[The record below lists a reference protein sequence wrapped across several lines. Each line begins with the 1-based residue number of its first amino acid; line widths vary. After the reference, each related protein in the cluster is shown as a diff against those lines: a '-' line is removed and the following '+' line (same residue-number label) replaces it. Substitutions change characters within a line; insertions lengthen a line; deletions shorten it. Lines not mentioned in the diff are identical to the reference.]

1 MINNLRL
8 SFVLRWTFILGSGIS
23 VFAQQLPSKF
33 YEKLYIIRSYNFERA
48 SELLDTVSLPNP
60 WQQAFFKQQ
69 FHAYVEGKNQP
80 YTAAKKQLEQIKT
93 RGAADKYFKE
103 IILGDLALND
113 AQPRDSVGFDHLL
126 NAKRYAD
133 TLQNDTLKAE
143 ALKRLMWY
151 LFKVEKNR
159 PLYGQFVSEYKAI
172 TYDKYESLH
181 ALLDEL
187 GYKMALKFYD
197 QPDAE
202 PPLGLAESGILM
214 AETLDVPYL
223 QARFCQLAGVIQ
235 DLFYL
240 NNEKALE
247 KYRKAIKIYEG
258 IPQFYAQ
265 SHLFGMYINLGSTY
279 LEKNPEEG
287 LAYLRKAL
295 QLPNEN
301 RRKKDLILLYDYLYG
316 AYKKR
321 NQPDSAMYFLELR
334 AEVQKNLDLE
344 LSAVAVN
351 EIQTK
356 YETEK
361 KERENLEL
369 KHQNTSL
376 EQEKTLNRNLFFAAF
391 SSLAALGII
400 SFLGYKNLKRKQAL
414 VQKEKELELQKAEKL
429 MQDREL
435 EAIDNM
441 IQAQEEERRRLANEL
456 HDNLGSLLATLKLN
470 FQHLASQI
478 PKKNNLSDLVG
489 HTEGLLD
496 ETYSKV
502 RLLAHAKNSGVTA
515 DRGLLVAVNKLAAD
529 ISKSQK
535 LKVKVENFGL
545 VNRLENTI
553 EILLFRII
561 QELMTNIIKYADA
574 RQAVIYLTQHE
585 DHLNL
590 IVEDNGHGFDTRN
603 MRSKEGMGLVSI
615 SQRLERLNGSLE
627 IDSNPGQGTSVIINL
642 PLS

>member
-1 MINNLRL
+1 MSRNLRL
-8 SFVLRWTFILGSGIS
+8 NFVVLCALFLSSGIHI
-23 VFAQQLPSKF
+23 FAQKLPAVF
-33 YEKLYIIRSYNFERA
+33 YEKLQIIRSYNFESA
-48 SELLDTVSLPNP
+48 EELLDTTFLPNP

-69 FHAYVEGKNQP
+69 FHAFVDGKNQA
-80 YTAAKKQLEQIKT
+80 YSVAKNQFDHLET
-93 RGAADKYFKE
+93 SGTADKYFKE

-113 AQPRDSVGFDHLL
+113 AQPHDSIGFDHLL
-126 NAKRYAD
+126 RAKRYAD

-159 PLYGQFVSEYKAI
+159 PLYGKFVSEYKAI

-187 GYKMALKFYD
+187 GYKMTLKFYD

-202 PPLGLAESGILM
+202 PPLGLAKSGILM
-214 AETLDVPYL
+214 SQTLDVPYL
-223 QARFCQLAGVIQ
+223 QARFCQLAGVIY
-235 DLFYL
+235 DLFL
-240 NNEKALE
+240 LDEEKALE
-247 KYRKAIKIYEG
+247 KYRKAIKIYES

-279 LEKNPEEG
+279 LENNPSEG
-287 LAYLRKAL
+287 LIYLRKAL

-301 RRKKDLILLYDYLYG
+301 RRKKDLILLYDNLYR
-316 AYKKR
+316 AHKINHR
-321 NQPDSAMYFLELR
+321 SDSAIYFLELR

-369 KHQNTSL
+369 KHQNTNL
-376 EQEKTLNRNLFFAAF
+376 EQEKTLNRNLFLAAF

-400 SFLGYKNLKRKQAL
+400 SFLGYKNLKRKQTL

-435 EAIDNM
+435 EGIDNM

-478 PKKNNLSDLVG
+478 PKKNNLTDLVG

-502 RLLAHAKNSGVTA
+502 RLLAHAKNSGVIA

-529 ISKSQK
+529 ISKSQQ
-535 LKVKVENFGL
+535 LIVKVENFGL